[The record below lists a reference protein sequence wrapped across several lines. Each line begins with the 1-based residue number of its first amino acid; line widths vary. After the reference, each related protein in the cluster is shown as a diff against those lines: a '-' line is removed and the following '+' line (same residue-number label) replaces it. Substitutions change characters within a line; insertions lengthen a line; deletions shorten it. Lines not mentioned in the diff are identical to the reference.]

1 MLKVLIADDEK
12 HVCKLIEK
20 LIKWDELHLQLV
32 SVVHSGSAALETF
45 QVLHPDIVITDI
57 RMPALNGIDL
67 IKEIKQIDK
76 NVSFLVISGYR
87 FFDYAY
93 GALKYGAEDYIVK
106 PIKENDINNALKK
119 IIEKKTRAEK
129 LEMESRGYKQE
140 KMIRDLM
147 QSPGIIR
154 ENFDFSSYYN
164 LNLRTNIVTV
174 FILKINLKG
183 QEKID
188 DNLTVITEHIL
199 HLLVRNM
206 ERAGYAIYTAVYKEM
221 IPVIVEGDV
230 LTKTG
235 FREVLESMLKEIR
248 QFGDKNIH
256 VHACIGIGGT
266 ENISKVGLLFDL
278 ACSAVWNQIFE
289 GVDKIILEK
298 NQDKELIVVSDELK
312 NQLKNSISSLNY
324 AEIKKL
330 TAQIEAGFIRNRHSV
345 SGRQVYEAYQM
356 VLDAFKMLLKKLDSE
371 SDTLDL
377 IENAEVKLRMMTDF
391 SEVISYMRFIIDQL
405 ITKVQGIEKN
415 IEKKPIRTAI
425 NYINEHY
432 SENMSLETISAVVDL
447 NPVYFSSIFKK
458 ETGQNFIEYLTA
470 VRLEQ
475 AKTLL
480 LESDYNISEI
490 AWKVGYQDEKY
501 FMRVFK
507 KEMGITCA
515 KYRKLYG

>member
-45 QVLHPDIVITDI
+45 RVLRPDIIITDI
-57 RMPALNGIDL
+57 RMPSLNGIDL
-67 IKEIKQIDK
+67 IKEIRQMDK
-76 NVSFLVISGYR
+76 DVSFLVISGYR

-129 LEMESRGYKQE
+129 LEMENRGYKQE

-147 QSPGIIR
+147 EFPDKIR
-154 ENFDFSSYYN
+154 KNSDFIQHYH
-164 LNLRTNIVTV
+164 LNLQDNTVTA

-188 DNLTVITEHIL
+188 DNLTVIAEHIL
-199 HLLVRNM
+199 HLLVRSM
-206 ERAGYAIYTAVYKEM
+206 EKAGYSIYTAVYGDM
-221 IPVIVEGDV
+221 IPVIAEGDI
-230 LTKTG
+230 LQQTE
-235 FREVLESMLKEIR
+235 FREILENMLKEIR
-248 QFGDKNIH
+248 QFGDKNIN
-256 VHACIGIGGT
+256 VRACIGMGGAGD
-266 ENISKVGLLFDL
+266 ISQAGLLLDE
-278 ACSAVWNQIFE
+278 ARCAVWDQIFE
-289 GVDKIILEK
+289 GTEKILKKKRKREVT
-298 NQDKELIVVSDELK
+298 VVSDELK
-312 NQLKNSISSLNY
+312 DQLKNSISSLNY
-324 AEIKKL
+324 GEIKNM
-330 TAQIEAGFIRNRHSV
+330 TAQIEAGFIRNRYSV
-345 SGRQVYEAYQM
+345 SGRQVYETYQM
-356 VLDAFKMLLKKLDSE
+356 VMDTFKELLEKLDSE
-371 SDTLDL
+371 SDVL
-377 IENAEVKLRMMTDF
+377 ISAENAELKLRMITDF
-391 SEVISYMRFIIDQL
+391 SEVINYMRLMIDQL
-405 ITKVQGIEKN
+405 ITKVQNLEEN
-415 IEKKPIRTAI
+415 MEKKPIRTAI
-425 NYINEHY
+425 TYINEHY

-458 ETGQNFIEYLTA
+458 ETGRNFIEYLTE